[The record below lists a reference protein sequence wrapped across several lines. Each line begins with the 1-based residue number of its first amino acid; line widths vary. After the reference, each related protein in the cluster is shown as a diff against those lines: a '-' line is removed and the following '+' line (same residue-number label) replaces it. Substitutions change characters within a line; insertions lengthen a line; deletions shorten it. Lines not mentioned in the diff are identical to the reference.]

1 MKRLKKQEIIFF
13 VLVLAV
19 IAAGLLLPKTGELV
33 LLDEF
38 CDLSVIWIV
47 CAYLVIRVVRN
58 RTLLSAS
65 RKALGTG
72 VVIVCFALA
81 LWFSKDLVLDLSSG
95 SQTVELKDIQVSES
109 LAHTGIFSHH
119 YYLTGSDNEDE
130 ILRLEISGEDYGRL
144 QQGQTVRVEY
154 YKHTG
159 RIVKVD

>member
-13 VLVLAV
+13 ILVLAV

-38 CDLSVIWIV
+38 CNLSVIWIV

-58 RTLLSAS
+58 RSLLSAS

-72 VVIVCFALA
+72 AVIVCFALA
-81 LWFSKDLVLDLSSG
+81 LWFSKDLMLDLSSG

-119 YYLTGSDNEDE
+119 YYLTGSHNNET
-130 ILRLEISGEDYGRL
+130 LRFEISAK
-144 QQGQTVRVEY
+144 EY
-154 YKHTG
+154 SQLKPGASVTAEVYKHTG

>member
-58 RTLLSAS
+58 RTLLPAS
-65 RKALGTG
+65 RKALGAG

-81 LWFSKDLVLDLSSG
+81 LWFSKDLVLDCR
-95 SQTVELKDIQVSES
+95 QVRK
-109 LAHTGIFSHH
+109 
-119 YYLTGSDNEDE
+119 
-130 ILRLEISGEDYGRL
+130 RLN
-144 QQGQTVRVEY
+144 
-154 YKHTG
+154 
-159 RIVKVD
+159 

>member
-19 IAAGLLLPKTGELV
+19 IAADLLLPKTGELV

-65 RKALGTG
+65 RKALGAG

-109 LAHTGIFSHH
+109 LAHTEIMGFFSCLCTRENI
-119 YYLTGSDNEDE
+119 LTT
-130 ILRLEISGEDYGRL
+130 LISLLFDF
-144 QQGQTVRVEY
+144 
-154 YKHTG
+154 
-159 RIVKVD
+159 

>member
-65 RKALGTG
+65 RKVLGAG

-95 SQTVELKDIQVSES
+95 SKTVELKDIQVSES